1 MKREQLIECI
11 YIGFKDGL
19 TDRINEDNEDYEE
32 CDPTELPISGDE
44 AQYAYEFGIMAAR
57 EYMEIDDNLMDE
69 YLEEILFEKQRRLV
83 RYGCDIEC

>member
-1 MKREQLIECI
+1 MRREQLIECI
-11 YIGFKDGL
+11 YIGYKDGL

-57 EYMEIDDNLMDE
+57 EYMEIDNDLMDE
-69 YLEEILFEKQRRLV
+69 YLEEIL
-83 RYGCDIEC
+83 CDSDSNLTLESLK